1 MSAACLLPLYEPGAE
16 AATPRTSELPVAS
29 APVTSA
35 VTVRPLSRG
44 DTATVLE
51 VFAGLSDRSR
61 HLRFLTPKPRLT
73 RTDLRRLTEV
83 DHHDHVAVV
92 AVAGPGRHPVGV
104 GRFFRDPA
112 QPESADVAVAV
123 VDDWQGQGVGTAL
136 VMALMDR
143 ARQVG
148 VRRFTMMMSSD
159 NDAALRLLHGAPG
172 VIEKLAVDAETAEFA
187 LDFAPTP
194 PARATA
200 AGWLR

>member
-1 MSAACLLPLYEPGAE
+1 
-16 AATPRTSELPVAS
+16 
-29 APVTSA
+29 
-35 VTVRPLSRG
+35 
-44 DTATVLE
+44 VLE
-51 VFAGLSDRSR
+51 VFSGLSDRPR

-73 RTDLRRLTEV
+73 RADLRRLTEV

-104 GRFFRDPA
+104 GRFFRVPG

-136 VMALMDR
+136 VMALMER

-159 NDAALRLLHGAPG
+159 NDAALRLLHGTPG
-172 VIEKLAVDAETAEFA
+172 VVEKLAVDAETAEFA
-187 LDFAPTP
+187 LVLAPTP

-200 AGWLR
+200 EGRLR